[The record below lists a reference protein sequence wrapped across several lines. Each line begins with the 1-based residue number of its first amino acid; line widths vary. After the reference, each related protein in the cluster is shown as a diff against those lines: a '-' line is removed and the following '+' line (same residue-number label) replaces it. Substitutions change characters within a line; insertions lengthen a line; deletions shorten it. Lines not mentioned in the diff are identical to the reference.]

1 MNSSEMM
8 KAIDQEKRNRLVE
21 RMSKLL
27 RDGPNGSLGEGE
39 KVHFGPDLQ
48 ARYDINPF
56 GRATLDG
63 DGIVYH
69 GGPKEYRD
77 PVKEYPS
84 QMDNGGLE
92 MFKSWLSGKKVDL
105 MRFWAHSAPPR
116 VVESSTVYRLLE
128 PYEVFLAQHFGPRLV
143 LVNPST
149 ATLYNVRGRLVDYV
163 LRIEDAEERQ
173 RQRKKI
179 NAMGYV
185 EMTDSPPDR
194 VYYYGSH
201 GLKRK
206 DYELGIALVPN
217 PYNSQF
223 ANDPDFTISEDKT
236 GVDVSYVRRGRIRH
250 SFLSIYPS
258 CYRLA
263 PHEVDHYA
271 KVATEAFF
279 LEMTFKEFSPLRI
292 PYTPQGRRYSVALS
306 DDSELDLD
314 VNFLGVKGQS
324 RDVVS
329 VHRGV
334 VVNVPGSGT
343 WMGRA
348 NDRHAYAEVHGMGEL
363 DYSRH
368 GPFYVCLNSTNIER
382 SALVSHSGEGY
393 SYVGPRTSGRY
404 DSDFSVVVAERP
416 INSLIREENKG
427 CVWVLGNE
435 TGQVLQDLPGGSFF
449 LIDWFGYDVLGM
461 LTYYPSR
468 QVFSG
473 AYKWFFFSISD
484 FNNYRLELAFE
495 LSHVYYSP
503 LRLTISRSYEQEIE
517 RFAFENR
524 ENLTLGKLMIK
535 FPNYS
540 MGYLSHLL
548 SSFDWIVPD
557 NPSKEAV
564 LQYRSIE
571 QESHLVREVVAHLK
585 YFRSVIV
592 VNAAEIPP
600 LVLQAFRDLGYF
612 VGPYIGDPS
621 MTSGGFIVV
630 MTPSFMR
637 DNRPKIVRYKPDLK
651 DNPLVHDDT
660 TDV

>member
-1 MNSSEMM
+1 
-8 KAIDQEKRNRLVE
+8 
-21 RMSKLL
+21 
-27 RDGPNGSLGEGE
+27 
-39 KVHFGPDLQ
+39 
-48 ARYDINPF
+48 
-56 GRATLDG
+56 
-63 DGIVYH
+63 
-69 GGPKEYRD
+69 
-77 PVKEYPS
+77 
-84 QMDNGGLE
+84 
-92 MFKSWLSGKKVDL
+92 
-105 MRFWAHSAPPR
+105 
-116 VVESSTVYRLLE
+116 
-128 PYEVFLAQHFGPRLV
+128 
-143 LVNPST
+143 
-149 ATLYNVRGRLVDYV
+149 
-163 LRIEDAEERQ
+163 
-173 RQRKKI
+173 
-179 NAMGYV
+179 
-185 EMTDSPPDR
+185 
-194 VYYYGSH
+194 
-201 GLKRK
+201 
-206 DYELGIALVPN
+206 
-217 PYNSQF
+217 
-223 ANDPDFTISEDKT
+223 
-236 GVDVSYVRRGRIRH
+236 
-250 SFLSIYPS
+250 
-258 CYRLA
+258 
-263 PHEVDHYA
+263 
-271 KVATEAFF
+271 
-279 LEMTFKEFSPLRI
+279 
-292 PYTPQGRRYSVALS
+292 
-306 DDSELDLD
+306 
-314 VNFLGVKGQS
+314 
-324 RDVVS
+324 
-329 VHRGV
+329 
-334 VVNVPGSGT
+334 
-343 WMGRA
+343 
-348 NDRHAYAEVHGMGEL
+348 
-363 DYSRH
+363 
-368 GPFYVCLNSTNIER
+368 
-382 SALVSHSGEGY
+382 
-393 SYVGPRTSGRY
+393 
-404 DSDFSVVVAERP
+404 VVAERP

-592 VNAAEIPP
+592 VNAADIPP